1 MNWTKRKGTTG
12 KIEPSKQ
19 FLLEEKLTF
28 QKKIS
33 GVIFEHDIPKELII
47 NLDQT
52 PLSYVSPGKYT
63 FDVKGVKT
71 VPIKGI
77 DDKRQITATFA
88 ISMSGEFLPIQVIY
102 EGKTKRCLPKYTFPA
117 SFDATFSENHWSNT
131 EKSLSFFN
139 KIVFPHFKNVRK
151 AKGYPDEQMSLIIT
165 DTFKGQDNDKVAK
178 LFCKSNCALIIVP
191 HILTNK
197 FQPLDITVNKPAK
210 SLIKDKYNMWYTE

>member
-1 MNWTKRKGTTG
+1 M
-12 KIEPSKQ
+12 
-19 FLLEEKLTF
+19 
-28 QKKIS
+28 
-33 GVIFEHDIPKELII
+33 
-47 NLDQT
+47 
-52 PLSYVSPGKYT
+52 
-63 FDVKGVKT
+63 KT

-77 DDKRQITATFA
+77 DDKRKITATFT
-88 ISMSGEFLPIQVIY
+88 ISMSGKFLTIQVIY
-102 EGKTKRCLPKYTFPA
+102 EGNTKRCLPKFTFPA
-117 SFDATFSENHWSNT
+117 SFDGTFSENHWSISVSDT

-139 KIVFPHFKNVRK
+139 KIVFSYFKNGRK

>member
-19 FLLEEKLTF
+19 LLLEEKLTF

-33 GVIFEHDIPKELII
+33 GVIFEHDISKELII

-102 EGKTKRCLPKYTFPA
+102 MRAKLKDIYLSILFQPVLMSHFLKTTGLTL
-117 SFDATFSENHWSNT
+117 
-131 EKSLSFFN
+131 KSLPAFLTRLFFLIS
-139 KIVFPHFKNVRK
+139 KTFEKPKVT
-151 AKGYPDEQMSLIIT
+151 QMSR
-165 DTFKGQDNDKVAK
+165 
-178 LFCKSNCALIIVP
+178 
-191 HILTNK
+191 
-197 FQPLDITVNKPAK
+197 
-210 SLIKDKYNMWYTE
+210 

>member
-1 MNWTKRKGTTG
+1 M
-12 KIEPSKQ
+12 
-19 FLLEEKLTF
+19 
-28 QKKIS
+28 
-33 GVIFEHDIPKELII
+33 
-47 NLDQT
+47 
-52 PLSYVSPGKYT
+52 
-63 FDVKGVKT
+63 KT

-151 AKGYPDEQMSLIIT
+151 AKGYPDEQMSLIIM
-165 DTFKGQDNDKVAK
+165 DTFKGQDNDEVAK
-178 LFCKSNCALIIVP
+178 LCRKNNCALIIVP
-191 HILTNK
+191 HNLTNK
-197 FQPLDITVNKPAK
+197 FQPLNITVNKPAK
-210 SLIKDKYNMWYTE
+210 SFIKNKYNMWYTEQVAKQLNKGKAPADIEVWIMKAWTRVYLQPI